1 MEEYPKKVNLKN
13 GKEVTLRL
21 MKDDDIDDL
30 VKFYRSIPE
39 KDRLFLRTDVT
50 DRKNVV
56 RRFGNPNYDYV
67 YPILA
72 FNKEKIVGI
81 GTLFRAEFGWRRH
94 LGEVR
99 VVISPDFQR
108 KGLASVFV
116 REIFFRALKA
126 KIYKLQAEMAET
138 QESAM
143 AAFERMGFR
152 KEAILKKHVTDLRGR
167 RRDLIIM
174 TLDVEDFWYLMEDFV
189 ERHEF
194 RMH

>member
-1 MEEYPKKVNLKN
+1 MEEYPKKVNLKD

-81 GTLFRAEFGWRRH
+81 GTLFRSEFGWRRH
-94 LGEVR
+94 LGEIR

-108 KGLASVFV
+108 KGLATIFV
-116 REIFFRALKA
+116 RELFFRALKA
-126 KIYKLQAEMAET
+126 KIYKLQAEMTEI
-138 QESAM
+138 QESAI